1 MEAPS
6 QEEHS
11 GIQHGEVQAIFPSR
25 GKSVQGDTGKKPQ
38 SRAGLQLITG
48 SSQFFWGKLL
58 T

>member
-25 GKSVQGDTGKKPQ
+25 GKSVQGDTGKRNH
-38 SRAGLQLITG
+38 RAGLG
-48 SSQFFWGKLL
+48 CNSSQGHPSSSGENC
-58 T
+58 